1 MKTITE
7 RQIQGTASWSIAYR
21 AKSFNKSANG
31 FTKQTK
37 TKTLKS
43 SESFLFTKELQTQDK
58 TSKSKLMI
66 RSKAHLKTILLVKRA
81 AYLTLTNS
89 MRSTK
94 VMHLIQSL
102 ATILKQDSQPLTCP

>member
-7 RQIQGTASWSIAYR
+7 RQIRETASRPLAYR
-21 AKSFNKSANG
+21 AKSLNKSANG
-31 FTKQTK
+31 FTKQMK

-43 SESFLFTKELQTQDK
+43 SDSFLFTEELQTQDK

-66 RSKAHLKTILLVKRA
+66 RSKAHLKTILLAKRA
-81 AYLTLTNS
+81 AYLSSRNS

-102 ATILKQDSQPLTCP
+102 ATIL